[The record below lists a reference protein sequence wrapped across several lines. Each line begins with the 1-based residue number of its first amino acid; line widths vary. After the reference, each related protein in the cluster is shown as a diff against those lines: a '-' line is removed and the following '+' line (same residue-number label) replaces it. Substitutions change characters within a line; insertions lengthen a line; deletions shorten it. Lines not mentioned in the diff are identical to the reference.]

1 MGYIEKINSLYK
13 SKYATEHSY
22 RPALKEYLEAL
33 LPNITATNEP
43 KRRKMRRARLHYYA
57 KQTRDRNPNRIYRS
71 KRHWRRFEYHGE

>member
-43 KRRKMRRARLHYYA
+43 KRRKMRRAQLMLRKTNTGSRSQSDLS
-57 KQTRDRNPNRIYRS
+57 KQKTLASI
-71 KRHWRRFEYHGE
+71 